1 MSLSQRL
8 AEYVAAAFTGIWIQS
23 HEHADAQAEVARLC
37 RDRGWALAAWDV
49 DRGLQVAGGD
59 SAGNAADPVAA
70 VKSINSLA
78 APGGSALLVLPN
90 FHRFLQSA
98 EVVQAVAHQV
108 QQGKE
113 NRTFLLVLS
122 PVVQIPVELEKSF
135 VVLEHDLP
143 DRPQLEQISR
153 GIATEQGEMPAG
165 EELGRLLDAAAGLTR
180 HEAEGAFS
188 LSLVREGR
196 LTPKAVWELKT
207 QALRKSGLLT
217 LHRGT
222 ETFADLG
229 GLEALK
235 QFCGRALA
243 SANEKA
249 RPRGVLLLGVP
260 GTGKSA
266 VAKALGNE
274 CGRPTLVLDVG
285 SLMGSLV
292 RETEG
297 RTRQALRLIDAM
309 SPCVCFLDEVEKA
322 LAGVQSGG
330 GGDSGV
336 SARLFGSMLS
346 WLSDHTSDA
355 FVVATC
361 NDISRLPPEFS
372 RAERFDAVFFLDL
385 PGSEE
390 KARIWELY
398 MARYGLD
405 RDQALPCTPDWTGA
419 EIRSCCRLAALLNV
433 PLVRA
438 AEQVVPVAATAAESV
453 QRLRAWAA
461 GRCLDAS
468 RGGLYSPRT
477 AGSAAPSSASTT
489 HARRVDRGP
498 GRN

>member
-1 MSLSQRL
+1 MSLRERL
-8 AEYVAAAFTGIWIQS
+8 EELVRAAFTGIYVES
-23 HEHADAQAEVARLC
+23 HEHEDALAEVARLC
-37 RDRGWALAAWDV
+37 KDRGWSLATWDV
-49 DRGLQVAGGD
+49 DRGLVVGGRD
-59 SAGNAADPVAA
+59 APAAADPVAA
-70 VKSINSLA
+70 VKSINALSK
-78 APGGSALLVLPN
+78 PDSSALLALPN
-90 FHRFLQSA
+90 FHRLLQGA
-98 EVVQAVAHQV
+98 EAIQAVAHQV
-108 QQGKE
+108 QRGKE
-113 NRTFLLVLS
+113 NRTFLVILAPLVQL
-122 PVVQIPVELEKSF
+122 PAELERQF
-135 VVLEHDLP
+135 VLVEHELP
-143 DRPQLEQISR
+143 DRQQLQEIAS
-153 GIATEQGEMPAG
+153 GVATEEGEMPAG

-196 LTPKAVWELKT
+196 LTPRAVWELKT

-217 LHRGT
+217 LHHGT

-235 QFCGRALA
+235 QFCVRALA
-243 SANEKA
+243 KA
-249 RPRGVLLLGVP
+249 SDMAKPRGVLLLGVP

-292 RETEG
+292 GETEG

-330 GGDSGV
+330 AADSGV
-336 SARLFGSMLS
+336 SARLFGSFLS
-346 WLSDHTSDA
+346 WLSDHSSDA

-361 NDISRLPPEFS
+361 NDISRLPPEFA

-398 MARYGLD
+398 LERFGLTK
-405 RDQALPCTPDWTGA
+405 DQDLPRSPDWTGA
-419 EIRSCCRLAALLNV
+419 EIKSCCRLAALLGV

-477 AGSAAPSSASTT
+477 AGSAASSSASTT
-489 HARRVDRGP
+489 PARRVDRGT